1 MNIIFR
7 GNYLYPASRLHDDD
21 SQGTLKPIMARMK
34 GTKSRATTAETM
46 RQRTPV
52 RPPDRKADKTGEM
65 ESCTRDPKR
74 EWPNFTDRKD
84 QRADRLT

>member
-1 MNIIFR
+1 MTIAFNDLEKLR
-7 GNYLYPASRLHDDD
+7 DRSLR
-21 SQGTLKPIMARMK
+21 
-34 GTKSRATTAETM
+34 ETM

-52 RPPDRKADKTGEM
+52 RPPDRKTDKTGEM